1 VAQSAGIGHGT
12 SFTVRLP
19 RIAAPAV
26 TTTTTGGETMPFAAD
41 GRELVGM
48 AILLVDDDVDAGGA
62 VAQLLTLEGAA
73 VTLAHSVADAV
84 RALTA
89 QAFDVAVSDIAMPEQ
104 DGFDFLRAVRRH
116 RPELPVIALTA
127 FASDRDRQRVLAAGF
142 QGFLSKPVEA
152 MRLYDALRQ
161 AVRQARRRQ
170 SARA

>member
-1 VAQSAGIGHGT
+1 
-12 SFTVRLP
+12 
-19 RIAAPAV
+19 
-26 TTTTTGGETMPFAAD
+26 MN
-41 GRELVGM
+41 
-48 AILLVDDDVDAGGA
+48 DDPKRRARKS
-62 VAQLLTLEGAA
+62 AQLAED
-73 VTLAHSVADAV
+73 VLAPCYQLSDREEPRFDGERVSLPAQVADAV

-116 RPELPVIALTA
+116 SPELPVIALTA

-152 MRLYDALRQ
+152 MRLYDALRR